1 MKNLLYLSWFYKD
14 EQFHKDMHQ
23 FVNTGEVSTR
33 LRLLFA
39 EREPAILKG
48 KEMCAKV
55 GAGVLTYIDEGYP
68 DCFKDMTRPPW
79 VLTYLGEWS
88 LLEAA
93 DKVSIVGSR
102 RADPEAL
109 YWLNKNLSG
118 LASDTV
124 LVSGGAIGVDQEV
137 HKIAFRTGCKTICV
151 LPVGICRVYPSS
163 LKRLFD
169 LFQKTQNKKRFLAIS
184 QFYPDQ
190 AVFKSSFYP
199 RNYVLSAISSRLIV
213 LQSEKRSGTMVT
225 AKYALENGKEIYT
238 LPASPW
244 DLRYSGNLKLLEE
257 GAHQLIDLSFIQ

>member
-1 MKNLLYLSWFYKD
+1 MSEHKKCSLRRMKDIFYLSWFYKD

-23 FVNTGEVSTR
+23 FVKTGDVSSR
-33 LRLLFA
+33 LRQLFV
-39 EREPAILKG
+39 EQRSAILKG

-55 GAGVLTYIDEGYP
+55 GAGVLTYVDEDYP
-68 DCFKDMTRPPW
+68 NCFKQMVRPPW
-79 VLTYLGEWS
+79 VLTYQGELS
-88 LLEAA
+88 LLGAG
-93 DKVSIVGSR
+93 DKVSVVGSR

-137 HKIAFRTGCKTICV
+137 HKIAFRVGCMTICV
-151 LPVGICRVYPSS
+151 LPVGICKVYPSS

-169 LFQKTQNKKRFLAIS
+169 LFQNTQNRKRFLALS

-199 RNYVLSAISSRLIV
+199 RNYVLAAISSRLIV
-213 LQSEKRSGTMVT
+213 VQSENKSGTMVT
-225 AKYALENGKEIYT
+225 AKYALDNGKEI
-238 LPASPW
+238 
-244 DLRYSGNLKLLEE
+244 
-257 GAHQLIDLSFIQ
+257 